1 MEAASLLDR
10 RPSAPAGHVLQLG
23 LEPGAGGGRGAVWGS
38 LRKYWIPDQ
47 GRDPTS
53 CQGLGSREKGFGV
66 LGRGSDPALARP
78 WHWTTPNS
86 ARPAWLKAPRWPGP
100 TAHGRVCRAL
110 EAGVRGGRWP
120 LPALPSLP
128 VLPATS
134 APRRLLPPP
143 PAQLQALLP
152 SCLQPPVAPYPS
164 GNKTRSP
171 ASSSAQPCPP
181 PPSPPTCSL
190 VQPQTRPFPP
200 PSPPPAPTTL
210 AHGLGSPHYL
220 VSFSVSLPLR
230 RDRPFPLCHL
240 SASRPAPA
248 ELLDGHRVRGWTS
261 AVFP

>member
-1 MEAASLLDR
+1 MGVALDHTQLHKTSLAQSPPLAWPHCPR
-10 RPSAPAGHVLQLG
+10 EGVQSPRSR
-23 LEPGAGGGRGAVWGS
+23 GAGGEDGPCPPCPLS
-38 LRKYWIPDQ
+38 Q
-47 GRDPTS
+47 S
-53 CQGLGSREKGFGV
+53 CPL
-66 LGRGSDPALARP
+66 
-78 WHWTTPNS
+78 
-86 ARPAWLKAPRWPGP
+86 PRL
-100 TAHGRVCRAL
+100 L
-110 EAGVRGGRWP
+110 EA
-120 LPALPSLP
+120 
-128 VLPATS
+128 
-134 APRRLLPPP
+134 LLPPP

-152 SCLQPPVAPYPS
+152 SCLQPPMAPCPS

-190 VQPQTRPFPP
+190 VQPQTCPFPP
-200 PSPPPAPTTL
+200 PSLPPAPTTL